1 MDRGLKIAISGK
13 GGVGK
18 TTLSSLLCYLFAEDG
33 AVLAID
39 ADPDAN
45 LGSALGF
52 DQIELDQITAISTDK
67 DLIKQRTGAEPGVSG
82 QMFTLNP
89 KVDDIPDKYVAE
101 RKGVKLL
108 RMGKIP
114 SGGSGCACAGNTLLK
129 QLLRH
134 TVVHRN
140 ETVILDMEAG
150 LEHFGRGT
158 AESVDAF
165 IVVIEPGQRSM
176 ETARE
181 VIRLAKDIGIEKV
194 FAVVN
199 KVHQGQWEK
208 INSMLNFIPVLGYFP
223 FDTRVIE
230 ADLDRLNVYEN
241 LPDFVQHARKIKN
254 NLLEE
259 IQTSLILK

>member
-1 MDRGLKIAISGK
+1 METGLKIAISGK

-18 TTLSSLLCYLFAEDG
+18 TTLSALLSYLFAEEG
-33 AVLAID
+33 SVMAVD

-52 DQIELDQITAISTDK
+52 EQDVLDKMTAISTDK
-67 DLIKQRTGAEPGVSG
+67 ELIKQRTGAEPGIGG

-101 RKGVKLL
+101 RNGVKLL
-108 RMGKIP
+108 RMGRVAF
-114 SGGSGCACAGNTLLK
+114 GGSGCACPENTLLK

-134 TVVHRN
+134 TVVKRN

-176 ETARE
+176 ETAKE
-181 VIRLAKDIGIEKV
+181 IIRLAKDIGVEQV
-194 FAVVN
+194 YAVVN
-199 KVHQGQWEK
+199 KVHPGQGEK
-208 INSMLNFIPVLGYFP
+208 VSELLNFIPVLGYFP
-223 FDTRVIE
+223 YDYRIVE
-230 ADLDRLNVYEN
+230 ADLNRENVYETI
-241 LPDFVQHARKIKN
+241 PDFVQYARSIKN
-254 NLLEE
+254 KLISS
-259 IQTSLILK
+259 IQNCAVV

>member
-1 MDRGLKIAISGK
+1 MEKGLKIAISGK

-33 AVLAID
+33 PVLAID

-52 DQIELDQITAISTDK
+52 DQAALNQLTAISTDK
-67 DLIKQRTGAEPGVSG
+67 DLIKQRTGAELGFSG

-89 KVDDIPDKYVAE
+89 KVDDIPDKYVVE
-101 RKGVKLL
+101 RQGIKLL

-114 SGGSGCACAGNTLLK
+114 SGGSGCACSGNSLLK

-165 IVVIEPGQRSM
+165 IVVIEPGQRSI

-181 VIRLAKDIGIEKV
+181 IIRLAKDIGVEQV

-199 KVHQGQWEK
+199 KVHPGQWEK
-208 INSMLNFIPVLGYFP
+208 IKVMLDFIPILGYFP
-223 FDTRVIE
+223 FDPRVID

-241 LPDFVQHARKIKN
+241 IPEFVQDARHIKN
-254 NLLEE
+254 NLMEL
-259 IQTSLILK
+259 IQTSLISK